1 MRDRYRSPAAT
12 AETHARHGCQLGRDC
27 HRETATVMQGIGPS
41 SVEVATQRQQES
53 PMGHI
58 ENRCPRAKYDIR
70 HCTNI
75 DSTKVSIDARLYRT
89 VHWPEIEV
97 APRKSAFRNQ
107 RSCRSAS
114 WIWGSAPD
122 SQNKETTDSRS
133 ASTSMDKR
141 IQDNI
146 YSR

>member
-1 MRDRYRSPAAT
+1 
-12 AETHARHGCQLGRDC
+12 
-27 HRETATVMQGIGPS
+27 
-41 SVEVATQRQQES
+41 
-53 PMGHI
+53 MGYI
-58 ENRCPRAKYDIR
+58 ENRYPRAKYDIR
-70 HCTNI
+70 TMSNI

-97 APRKSAFRNQ
+97 APQKSAFRNQ
-107 RSCRSAS
+107 RSYRSAS
-114 WIWGSAPD
+114 GILGSAPD
-122 SQNKETTDSRS
+122 SQNKETTGSRS